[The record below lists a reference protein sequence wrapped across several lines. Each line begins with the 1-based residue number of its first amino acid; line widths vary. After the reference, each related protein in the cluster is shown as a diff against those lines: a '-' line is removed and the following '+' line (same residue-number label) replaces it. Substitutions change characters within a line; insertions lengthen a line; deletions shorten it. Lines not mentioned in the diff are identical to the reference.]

1 MYFTRHHGLGNM
13 FIIGMDDQIP
23 DDAPDLARQLCE
35 AKTGIGA
42 DGLIIGTP
50 ADIPSGGP
58 SSFAVF
64 NRDGSRAELSGNGLC
79 CFGQAVG
86 RATGISDFEFT
97 VATDVGHRHISVAGT
112 PTDPVV
118 SVTVEMGQPGPGP
131 EMGDLRVDLEGISH
145 GRIATVNIGNPHLLV
160 EVSDPAS
167 LDLAALGP
175 ALEAQFTPN
184 GCNVHLVELLAPSR
198 VFLRSWERGVGLT
211 EACGTGACAA
221 AYLARMWE
229 DVGSMIEVVM
239 PGGRAIVSV
248 GETLLLSSSA
258 TFVDGHEIDRG

>member
-64 NRDGSRAELSGNGLC
+64 NRAGSRAELSGNGLC

-97 VATDVGHRHISVAGT
+97 VAT
-112 PTDPVV
+112 
-118 SVTVEMGQPGPGP
+118 
-131 EMGDLRVDLEGISH
+131 
-145 GRIATVNIGNPHLLV
+145 LV